1 MPTRPTVLWLLEPA
15 SARDTVRAIAELDL
29 AGADAVVLPAESR
42 GGPEPLLT
50 AAAAARRAPRIG
62 LIAEIS
68 PWSQPPFL
76 TARALNTLDA
86 LTRGRAGW
94 FVTAEDTGAVCA
106 DDSGRW
112 NPAGTGPREREEAL
126 ADYLAATAALWNSW
140 EPHAIVADVPSGR
153 YVDADCVH
161 VPGYRGPY
169 YATRRPL
176 SAPRPPQGRPVR
188 VADFAAAA
196 EPSRRTGCAAPG
208 TAASDTADVLLVAD
222 ESEVAAAAATASHV
236 LLRVGPERA
245 LDPPPTGVDGYAF
258 HGIGPGA
265 LFGRVLHEVL
275 PAAAAARD
283 GLLRDR
289 LGLPAGDFDYV
300 PCEAGTEVPL

>member
-15 SARDTVRAIAELDL
+15 SAQHMVRAIVELDL

-42 GGPEPLLT
+42 GGPEPLLV
-50 AAAAARRAPRIG
+50 AAAAAHRAPRIG

-94 FVTAEDTGAVCA
+94 FVGAEDTGAVCV

-112 NPAGTGPREREEAL
+112 SPDEAGAREREEAL

-140 EPHAIVADVPSGR
+140 EPHAIVADVAAGR

-169 YATRRPL
+169 YATRGPL
-176 SAPRPPQGRPVR
+176 NAPRPPQGRPVR
-188 VADFAAAA
+188 VAEFVSAAAG
-196 EPSRRTGCAAPG
+196 SGILG
-208 TAASDTADVLLVAD
+208 TAASDTADVVLVER
-222 ESEVAAAAATASHV
+222 ESEVAAAAETASHV
-236 LLRVGPERA
+236 LLRLGPGQA
-245 LDPPPTGVDGYAF
+245 LSPPETAADGYAF

-265 LFGRVLHEVL
+265 MFGRVLHEVL
-275 PAAAAARD
+275 PALAAARG

-289 LGLPAGDFDYV
+289 LALPASDFDFV
-300 PCEAGTEVPL
+300 PCEPGTEVHL